1 MKLNHK
7 KVFSRFKKKVDKE
20 EVIRKGFLLIVILLA
35 AGAGFLGGRI
45 SVKEQNPV
53 DKEGAKLVTFSP
65 QKERKPNVKFFVM
78 SFCPFGNQ
86 AEEGLKKV
94 FDLLG
99 DKVQWEPHYI
109 VSKYDVEEMRK
120 GCQQRVYSP
129 SRCRDYVKKGY
140 FQNEKECRENL
151 YSSVDECLRSQGEV
165 LGDKIYVSLHGAGEL
180 HQDVREICVWEQT
193 DDKKKWWQF
202 VSLVNKNCTAQDVDS
217 CWEKQAKD
225 AGLAVDK
232 IKECAQSQA
241 QELLDK
247 EIAVVSKYQVTGSPT
262 FIFNESRYPPQ
273 GAYPRSRDEKVKM
286 KIGKSVFTPE
296 EYRQPETLK
305 TAICAGWKRPP
316 KECKEKLSE
325 VAGPKSGG
333 C

>member
-1 MKLNHK
+1 
-7 KVFSRFKKKVDKE
+7 
-20 EVIRKGFLLIVILLA
+20 
-35 AGAGFLGGRI
+35 
-45 SVKEQNPV
+45 
-53 DKEGAKLVTFSP
+53 
-65 QKERKPNVKFFVM
+65 
-78 SFCPFGNQ
+78 
-86 AEEGLKKV
+86 
-94 FDLLG
+94 
-99 DKVQWEPHYI
+99 
-109 VSKYDVEEMRK
+109 
-120 GCQQRVYSP
+120 
-129 SRCRDYVKKGY
+129 
-140 FQNEKECRENL
+140 
-151 YSSVDECLRSQGEV
+151 
-165 LGDKIYVSLHGAGEL
+165 
-180 HQDVREICVWEQT
+180 
-193 DDKKKWWQF
+193 
-202 VSLVNKNCTAQDVDS
+202 
-217 CWEKQAKD
+217 
-225 AGLAVDK
+225 
-232 IKECAQSQA
+232 QSQA